1 MISAK
6 DPAQNNVYVG
16 NVIVGVDTT
25 KTEVIRY
32 MSSVGETLIQQ
43 VNEEGDRQ
51 IQNISGLLAK
61 YKAMSGILEE
71 LFAAFMEEYGEAGE
85 GGANG

>member
-1 MISAK
+1 MISVK
-6 DPAQNNVYVG
+6 DPAQNNAYVG

-71 LFAAFMEEYGEAGE
+71 LFAVFMEEYGEAGE